1 MKIRVIIAVMI
12 LKKGPEFFLGFTF
25 TTASVALIPA
35 KNNFVFK
42 MKQGGETGKC
52 LLTKHFLLGHGL
64 TAGSNPYTRER
75 LIIDFLKKSSFF
87 FTMGIC
93 NKP

>member
-12 LKKGPEFFLGFTF
+12 LKKASIFLGFAF

-52 LLTKHFLLGHGL
+52 LLTKHFLLGSL
-64 TAGSNPYTRER
+64 QNRR
-75 LIIDFLKKSSFF
+75 DFLRKQRRKRGEREASAKREWRAR
-87 FTMGIC
+87 G
-93 NKP
+93 